1 MGSKKAKPV
10 NYRRKRE
17 GKTNYKKRLR
27 LLLSE
32 KPRLVLRLSNTKIV
46 AQIVEFDVKGDK
58 VLLASDS
65 NSLKRLGWNFSL
77 KSLPAAYLF
86 GAEFG
91 KKALG
96 QFSDKEI
103 ILDTGLRTPQVK
115 GKIYAFLKGVL
126 DAGLNVLHGSED
138 VYPIEE
144 RMNGKTIETYAK
156 SLKESNEELFNKR
169 FAVCLKNKAD
179 PCQMNAK
186 FEEVKGKLLN

>member
-1 MGSKKAKPV
+1 MASKKAKPV

-46 AQIVEFDVKGDK
+46 AQIIEFDVKGDK
-58 VLLASDS
+58 VLFASDS
-65 NSLKRLGWNFSL
+65 NSLKKLGWNFSF

-86 GAEFG
+86 GLDFG
-91 KKALG
+91 KKALS

-126 DAGLNVLHGSED
+126 DGGLNVLHGSED

-144 RMNGKTIETYAK
+144 RLNGKSIENYAK
-156 SLKESNEELFNKR
+156 LLKKSNEESYKKR
-169 FAVCLKNKAD
+169 FALNLKNKAD
-179 PCQMNAK
+179 PCNMNVK
-186 FEEVKGKLLN
+186 FEEIKINLLK

>member
-27 LLLSE
+27 LLLSS

-65 NSLKRLGWNFSL
+65 NSLKKIGWNYSL

-86 GAEFG
+86 GLDFG

-96 QFSDKEI
+96 QFADKEI
-103 ILDTGLRTPQVK
+103 ILDTGLRTPQVR
-115 GKIYAFLKGVL
+115 GKVYAFLKGVL
-126 DAGLNVLHGSED
+126 DGGLNVLHGSED
-138 VYPIEE
+138 VYPSED
-144 RMNGKTIETYAK
+144 RLNGKSIENYAK
-156 SLKESNEELFNKR
+156 SLKESNEEQFNKR
-169 FAVCLKNKAD
+169 FSLNLKNKAN
-179 PCQMNAK
+179 PCEMNSV
-186 FEEVKGKLLN
+186 FENIKSSLLK